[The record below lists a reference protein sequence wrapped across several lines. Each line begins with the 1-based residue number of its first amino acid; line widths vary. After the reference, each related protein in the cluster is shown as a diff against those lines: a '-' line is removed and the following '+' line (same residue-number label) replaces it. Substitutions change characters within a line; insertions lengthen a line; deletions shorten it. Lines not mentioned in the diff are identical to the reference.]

1 MNFKLMSMNVCYVE
15 GSAEKYHKDFCDMS
29 KPFNTPRAEYSVIN
43 AMLPRR
49 YSPEFQGNIYE
60 QVAAS
65 VAKQL
70 FPDVEMVL
78 DYDQVGTTC
87 TVLYNTAI

>member
-1 MNFKLMSMNVCYVE
+1 MLCVE

-87 TVLYNTAI
+87 TALYNTAL